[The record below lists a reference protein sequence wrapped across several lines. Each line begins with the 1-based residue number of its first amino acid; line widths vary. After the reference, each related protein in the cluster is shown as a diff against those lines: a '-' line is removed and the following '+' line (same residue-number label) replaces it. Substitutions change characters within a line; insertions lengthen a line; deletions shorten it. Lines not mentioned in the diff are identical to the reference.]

1 MHGQP
6 HIRLTRRVFTRFYQ
20 TLRDTGTLPA
30 VRIAAERDVNEGF
43 DEEEGSV
50 QTVQSS
56 PRASTRRTARRLRVP
71 HTSVG
76 TTLHA
81 EGMYP
86 YRRQRVQ
93 HLGPGD
99 FAERL
104 EFCKWLNGNRKYI
117 VTACLLTNR
126 NTIATVSIIQTIQHI
141 LMWYFSILFWANF
154 VTKTHSCVSDD
165 GNNSC
170 REQYAERGDGS
181 FRINTSNVELK
192 RICHLLALLRG
203 HHIFTLAG

>member
-1 MHGQP
+1 M
-6 HIRLTRRVFTRFYQ
+6 
-20 TLRDTGTLPA
+20 
-30 VRIAAERDVNEGF
+30 
-43 DEEEGSV
+43 
-50 QTVQSS
+50 VQSS
-56 PRASTRRTARRLRVP
+56 PRASRRRTARRLRVP

-86 YRRQRVQ
+86 YRVQRVQ

-126 NTIATVSIIQTIQHI
+126 NSIATVSIIQTIHMCGQLRI
-141 LMWYFSILFWANF
+141 TMPLCKATFNNVLVSKSGVQFW
-154 VTKTHSCVSDD
+154 TISCLAISSWKVVIQEKRTSDF
-165 GNNSC
+165 C
-170 REQYAERGDGS
+170 
-181 FRINTSNVELK
+181 K
-192 RICHLLALLRG
+192 RNCPEVWRMC
-203 HHIFTLAG
+203 F